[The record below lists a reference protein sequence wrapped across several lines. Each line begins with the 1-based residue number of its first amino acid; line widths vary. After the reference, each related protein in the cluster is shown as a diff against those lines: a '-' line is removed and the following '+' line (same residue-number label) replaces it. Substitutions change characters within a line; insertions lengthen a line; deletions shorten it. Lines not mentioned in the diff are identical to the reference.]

1 MTIVRSFGPRQSNG
15 LSRKHDQ
22 AEGEEKDILFSQ
34 SRKVNDSR
42 DNIISQRSRTTKN
55 QNNEEQTPEFLSLLT
70 FHTQTR

>member
-1 MTIVRSFGPRQSNG
+1 
-15 LSRKHDQ
+15 
-22 AEGEEKDILFSQ
+22 
-34 SRKVNDSR
+34 VNDSR